1 MNQRIAVPGE
11 KPEYNTYLLK
21 ARLKRVSQE
30 ILEQFLGELKNIE
43 DIPKTKESLAEE
55 ILNHYKIMK
64 HNADFL
70 IKFGNFMRDFVL
82 SAGESEYLIEIT
94 DKESFIQWIN
104 EWKDNKFIGR
114 KFNFYKNVYFE
125 LGDKFLRLGVNQDGS
140 DSIEILDS
148 INSEAQSEKYLSF
161 PSAAFLLVAYSQ
173 EFRIIFS
180 KDELLETHDTY
191 EFEIILRKN
200 SSLIGVR
207 GNYRVVRDFF
217 ASVIEDSGNPLSMVQ
232 SLFIGDFDDKKS
244 RPIAKPRRSINIE
257 KLREALNGEYLDISA
272 PVDGD
277 QATRI
282 KFSLKGMKNTKE
294 ETHPVFG
301 PALNAAWKEQE
312 KSRIGF
318 CYNGKTY
325 TFAVT
330 NNGGLYFRQFAP
342 EEVVTYILLK
352 INNI

>member
-1 MNQRIAVPGE
+1 MNQRIEIPGE

-43 DIPKTKESLAEE
+43 DIPKTKENLAEE

-64 HNADFL
+64 NNADFST
-70 IKFGNFMRDFVL
+70 KFGNFMRDFVL

-114 KFNFYKNVYFE
+114 KFNFHKNVHLE
-125 LGDKFLRLGVNQDGS
+125 LGDKFLRLSDNQDGS

-148 INSEAQSEKYLSF
+148 INSEIQSEKYLSF
-161 PSAAFLLVAYSQ
+161 PSSAFLLVAYSQ
-173 EFRIIFS
+173 ETKIIFS

-217 ASVIEDSGNPLSMVQ
+217 CI
-232 SLFIGDFDDKKS
+232 
-244 RPIAKPRRSINIE
+244 
-257 KLREALNGEYLDISA
+257 
-272 PVDGD
+272 
-277 QATRI
+277 
-282 KFSLKGMKNTKE
+282 
-294 ETHPVFG
+294 
-301 PALNAAWKEQE
+301 
-312 KSRIGF
+312 
-318 CYNGKTY
+318 CY
-325 TFAVT
+325 
-330 NNGGLYFRQFAP
+330 
-342 EEVVTYILLK
+342 
-352 INNI
+352 